1 MIDNHHLL
9 MCTIHTESQPL
20 DYLHLHLNLFMGW
33 EYVSIEPRT
42 FYWRLNVVLSVEME
56 LRHKEGSALD
66 KLSVYKV
73 DVYVSLWSTNS
84 TQTKALFLTVEKPSK
99 NVC

>member
-1 MIDNHHLL
+1 MPL
-9 MCTIHTESQPL
+9 HT
-20 DYLHLHLNLFMGW
+20 F
-33 EYVSIEPRT
+33 
-42 FYWRLNVVLSVEME
+42 NVVLSVEME

-84 TQTKALFLTVEKPSK
+84 TQTYALFLTVKKPSR
-99 NVC
+99 NVCWILPSQEYYHKTF